1 MLFRC
6 KRCNLVLNGVEVIV
20 KEEKPII
27 ERTGIYPWEIRFTTG
42 KKITRKIKCPNC
54 ENLQ

>member
-6 KRCNLVLNGVEVIV
+6 KRCNLVLNGVEVTF
-20 KEEKPII
+20 KEEKSII
-27 ERTGIYPWEIRFTTG
+27 ARTGIYPWEIRFVTG

-54 ENLQ
+54 GYLQ